1 MTECHKTKTN
11 QTILKKL
18 LEQMEKISDQFKDS
32 YGQIN
37 FHKEYVRIFLYS
49 FMITNKALVNGINE
63 NFYYERHQFIKNS
76 M

>member
-1 MTECHKTKTN
+1 
-11 QTILKKL
+11 
-18 LEQMEKISDQFKDS
+18 MEKISDQFKDS

-63 NFYYERHQFIKNS
+63 NFYYERHQFVKNS